1 MAKGMIF
8 CTPNPWILKSHFQ
21 ISMFRNCN
29 CQRDVHQMKNS
40 LMFGNCVPV
49 HTDTIRMRLQ
59 THKLFQQPI
68 LLNDV
73 HHFQGKPHL
82 HPRGTWTPFFSV
94 WWGSIPH
101 LGPAYDSLRR
111 VKNVGFAVIP
121 CVFRLIGFN
130 SVNRRPYIV
139 KSGMF
144 QSSRNPSWA
153 VILLAG
159 GILSDWTF
167 IRLVPYTCHH
177 SGRPASNQKAKNIFT
192 EIRDSPLS
200 RKREC
205 MILGPRTKSVH
216 GRQK

>member
-1 MAKGMIF
+1 MGTAGYSLIVMYNILHYKGRTQMNSF
-8 CTPNPWILKSHFQ
+8 NNPSYLTMSITSKANLTYVLEEPELPFSV
-21 ISMFRNCN
+21 S
-29 CQRDVHQMKNS
+29 D
-40 LMFGNCVPV
+40 GA
-49 HTDTIRMRLQ
+49 
-59 THKLFQQPI
+59 LFPI
-68 LLNDV
+68 LAQHTTRYDV
-73 HHFQGKPHL
+73 LK
-82 HPRGTWTPFFSV
+82 TWDLLLFHVF
-94 WWGSIPH
+94 
-101 LGPAYDSLRR
+101 
-111 VKNVGFAVIP
+111 
-121 CVFRLIGFN
+121 FRLIGFN

-153 VILLAG
+153 VILLRG

-177 SGRPASNQKAKNIFT
+177 SGRPASNQKARNTFT

-205 MILGPRTKSVH
+205 MILGPRTKSVL